1 MNMPKELYIFE
12 MTVEEHDTSGH
23 EVVGSTI
30 LVGKPLPYEFAR
42 SFLLT
47 NDLLMVGLAF
57 YIGITTQA
65 PVGIR
70 AGLELLFVGTYVLLL
85 FARSTKQFWQAI
97 SMYLVTIGLTII
109 VNLVFPGAWGS
120 VILYILFATVCYR
133 FPLRWALPFA
143 VLCFFV
149 LIATN
154 GVLRHLPNQPE
165 TLGINLALFIGLCWF
180 GWTRRTQY
188 LLVVRL
194 RETQEQLRMQM
205 ARSEE
210 LAAERERTRIAR
222 DIHDVLSHSLAVL
235 SIQVQ
240 AARHLRTR
248 DTERLAAKLDEMA
261 VLIRESITESRRVV
275 GLLREKPAANSTQ
288 DELSASLQSLVLT
301 FNERTGIS
309 CHFEENG
316 IPYEVSTQHREILHL
331 ALREML
337 TNAHRHGA
345 AKTIWVTLQW
355 QEMNMFIE
363 VRDDGT
369 GANGTQM
376 DMFGQEIGGH
386 HGLQGM
392 RERAATLGGE
402 VNAGPKE
409 TGGFLVRIRLPYEQ
423 FNEKTT
429 KAGSSV

>member
-1 MNMPKELYIFE
+1 MSTLTELYIFE
-12 MTVEEHDTSGH
+12 AVSAKYDASGH

-42 SFLLT
+42 GFLLT
-47 NDLLMVGLAF
+47 NDLLMAGLAF

-97 SMYLVTIGLTII
+97 SMYLVAIGLTTI
-109 VNLVFPGAWGS
+109 VNLVFPGVWGS
-120 VILYILFATVCYR
+120 VILYILFVTMCYR
-133 FPLRWALPFA
+133 FPLRWAFPLAALGFFA
-143 VLCFFV
+143 

-154 GVLRHLPNQPE
+154 GVLRYLPNQLE
-165 TLGINLALFIGLCWF
+165 TLGINLALLIGLCWF

-248 DTERLAAKLDEMA
+248 DTERLAVKLDEMA
-261 VLIRESITESRRVV
+261 VLIRESISESRRVV
-275 GLLREKPAANSTQ
+275 GLLREKPVINTAQ
-288 DELSASLQSLVLT
+288 DALSASLQSLILT
-301 FNERTGIS
+301 FDERTGIS
-309 CHFEENG
+309 CSFEESG
-316 IPYEVSTQHREILHL
+316 IPHDVSTQHRETLHL

-345 AKTIWVTLQW
+345 ARTIWVTLQW
-355 QEMNMFIE
+355 RETDMLIE
-363 VRDDGT
+363 VRDDGLGT
-369 GANGTQM
+369 NGM
-376 DMFGQEIGGH
+376 DTFGQEIGGH

-402 VNAGPKE
+402 VNARPKE
-409 TGGFLVRIRLPYEQ
+409 TGGFLVSVRLPYEQ

-429 KAGSSV
+429 KAGSRV

>member
-1 MNMPKELYIFE
+1 MNTLTELYIFE
-12 MTVEEHDTSGH
+12 TTAKEHDASGH
-23 EVVGSTI
+23 EVVGSNI
-30 LVGKPLPYEFAR
+30 LVGKLLPYEFAR
-42 SFLLT
+42 GFLLT
-47 NDLLMVGLAF
+47 NDLLMVSLAL

-65 PVGIR
+65 PVVIR
-70 AGLELLFVGTYVLLL
+70 AGLELLFIGAYVLLL
-85 FARSTKQFWQAI
+85 FARSMKKFWHAVG
-97 SMYLVTIGLTII
+97 MYLVAISLAVI
-109 VNLVFPGAWGS
+109 VNLVFPGGWGS
-120 VILYILFATVCYR
+120 VIFYILFVTICYR
-133 FPLRWALPFA
+133 FPLRRALPLA
-143 VLCFFV
+143 VLCFFA
-149 LIATN
+149 LIATD
-154 GVLRHLPNQPE
+154 GVLRHLPSQLE
-165 TLGINLALFIGLCWF
+165 IVGINLALIIGLCWF
-180 GWTRRTQY
+180 GWTRRIQY

-194 RETQEQLRMQM
+194 RETQEQLRKQM

-210 LAAERERTRIAR
+210 LATERERTRIAR

-275 GLLREKPAANSTQ
+275 GLLREKPTTHDVQ
-288 DELSASLQSLVLT
+288 DELSTSLQSLVLT

-309 CHFEENG
+309 CSFDESG
-316 IPYEVSTQHREILHL
+316 IPHEVSTQHKEILQL

-345 AKTIWVTLQW
+345 AKTIWVTLRW
-355 QEMNMFIE
+355 RETDMLIE
-363 VRDDGT
+363 VRDDGM

-376 DMFGQEIGGH
+376 DASVQEIGGH

-392 RERAATLGGE
+392 RERAAILGGE

-409 TGGFLVRIRLPYEQ
+409 TGGFLVSMRLPYEQ
-423 FNEKTT
+423 ANERTT
-429 KAGSSV
+429 QAGSRV